1 MMGLA
6 AKSSTEDW
14 LFNSLRS
21 TPQFHNLLFH
31 LAYAFTQLARARL
44 TQKQLH
50 LLFATRHTLR
60 FYPDLSPTALAD
72 SLSKKLGMPLSTTK
86 FNLTILKDAGLLETT
101 PTSNRRT
108 TAHLSYGGQLLTQ
121 LLPEPKME

>member
-14 LFNSLRS
+14 FFNNLRL
-21 TPQFHNLLFH
+21 TPYFHNHFFH
-31 LAYAFTQLARARL
+31 LAYAFTQLAQKRL

-50 LLFATRHTLR
+50 LLFATRQTLR
-60 FYPDLSPTALAD
+60 YYPELSPTALAD

-86 FNLTILKDAGLLETT
+86 FNLTILKDTGLLETKS
-101 PTSNRRT
+101 TSNGRT